1 MQLYQITLWTGD
13 KYIELP
19 VRVNKGP
26 FNTNLGKAWAR
37 FKHKLKCWVG
47 GKINKDI
54 KYIV

>member
-37 FKHKLKCWVG
+37 FKHKLKC
-47 GKINKDI
+47 
-54 KYIV
+54 